1 MSRTSITNIE
11 QGGQRIPVHV
21 VFDLADVLGTPA
33 HELLPISGQRESAT
47 VIRRVAPKDRAW
59 VRRVIHGNDNRK

>member
-1 MSRTSITNIE
+1 
-11 QGGQRIPVHV
+11 